1 MNTAFDLV
9 WVDELESNPTLTDE
23 DKWFL
28 MNPRKFGLDMEFKGI
43 FEGFDSAQSVV
54 LEKPAYTCP
63 YPQKKGKKGK
73 TRRW

>member
-1 MNTAFDLV
+1 MKAAFDLI
-9 WVDELESNPTLTDE
+9 WMDELESNPTLTEE

-43 FEGFDSAQSVV
+43 FEGLDSAQSVV

-73 TRRW
+73 TRKW